1 MAIDSIGAVGN
12 VQVAAAQASVGLE
25 DFLQIFLTQ
34 LNYQDPLEPV
44 DNREF
49 LAQLA
54 QFSSVEIANRTSE
67 TTTALL
73 DVSSLSQSIGLL
85 GKTVNV
91 NLEQGSA
98 SGTVIAMSLVN
109 GQPQLTISQEN
120 GSLLRASPT
129 QVSTVIDLGGGG

>member
-1 MAIDSIGAVGN
+1 
-12 VQVAAAQASVGLE
+12 
-25 DFLQIFLTQ
+25 
-34 LNYQDPLEPV
+34 
-44 DNREF
+44 
-49 LAQLA
+49 
-54 QFSSVEIANRTSE
+54 
-67 TTTALL
+67 
-73 DVSSLSQSIGLL
+73 LSQSIGLL

-129 QVSTVIDLGGGG
+129 QVSTVIELGGR

>member
-1 MAIDSIGAVGN
+1 MEIDSIGAVGN

-129 QVSTVIDLGGGG
+129 QVSTVIELGGR